1 MADVRTDM
9 TTTSIDRLAGIVHRW
24 AKMTE
29 ERQAILDEFRQR
41 GGSVSETVWR
51 LDYAPADFKGRD
63 IFQTGSLVEAATKK
77 IGQ

>member
-1 MADVRTDM
+1 MNSVREV
-9 TTTSIDRLAGIVHRW
+9 GP
-24 AKMTE
+24 
-29 ERQAILDEFRQR
+29 F
-41 GGSVSETVWR
+41 SETVWR